1 MAARFS
7 TRLTLEEQSREPDGA
22 GGVLATWV
30 ERGAIWAEL
39 KAGSGR
45 ERAVGLKPT
54 STVTHRACIRYAA
67 PGAADRPRPDQRLTD
82 GTRFFAILAVAEADD
97 RRRELSLWLEEGAL
111 S

>member
-7 TRLTLEEQSREPDGA
+7 SRLTLEERGREPDGA
-22 GGVLATWV
+22 GGILKTWV

-45 ERAVGLKPT
+45 ERAVGLRPT
-54 STVTHRACIRYAA
+54 STVTHRARIRYAA
-67 PGAADRPRPDQRLTD
+67 PDAADRPRADQRLTD
-82 GTRFFAILAVAEADD
+82 GTRVFAILAVAEADD
-97 RRRELSLWLEEGAL
+97 RRRELALWLEERAL